1 MKPQFQ
7 HELTT
12 SFMLWADNYIVSR
25 ADAFTNFTSTFYA
38 NDTDDRLD
46 PTLVG
51 YSSPHKQWVYDSS
64 IEGANVPSGVYNDGT
79 FLSRGDN
86 GLQFDFD
93 NGRALFDS
101 SFGTT
106 NTTVSGSYSVK
117 DFNFYI
123 TNQTEEQ
130 LIIDSKFD
138 TNGRFKQDVSGI
150 APYKQV
156 IPAIFVN
163 PELSENEPYAFGGED
178 KTTTNI
184 RCVVFAE
191 NTFQLDG
198 ALSVFADSKNEV
210 FAKLNFEDYPFNEY
224 GDVTGFNYKDFV
236 SCKRYPLVHVE
247 EARVS
252 KLSDRVSKNV
262 DPSLFVGFI
271 DFEVTNT
278 RFPRK

>member
-12 SFMLWADNYIVSR
+12 SFMLWADNYIVR
-25 ADAFTNFTSTFYA
+25 KADAFTNFTSTFYA

-117 DFNFYI
+117 DFNF
-123 TNQTEEQ
+123 
-130 LIIDSKFD
+130 
-138 TNGRFKQDVSGI
+138 
-150 APYKQV
+150 
-156 IPAIFVN
+156 
-163 PELSENEPYAFGGED
+163 
-178 KTTTNI
+178 
-184 RCVVFAE
+184 
-191 NTFQLDG
+191 
-198 ALSVFADSKNEV
+198 
-210 FAKLNFEDYPFNEY
+210 
-224 GDVTGFNYKDFV
+224 
-236 SCKRYPLVHVE
+236 
-247 EARVS
+247 
-252 KLSDRVSKNV
+252 
-262 DPSLFVGFI
+262 
-271 DFEVTNT
+271 
-278 RFPRK
+278 